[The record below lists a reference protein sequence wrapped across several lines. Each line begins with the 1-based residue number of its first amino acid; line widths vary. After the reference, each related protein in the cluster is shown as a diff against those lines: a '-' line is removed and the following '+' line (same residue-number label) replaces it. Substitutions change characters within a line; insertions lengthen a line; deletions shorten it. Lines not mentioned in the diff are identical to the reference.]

1 MNLASKGRSHLL
13 LRDLE
18 EEKTVKGLTKIKNM
32 QEVRINEAE
41 NEIDKLRNEILLL
54 QSEIEQ
60 RDVNEKEDEK
70 HRQL

>member
-1 MNLASKGRSHLL
+1 ML

-32 QEVRINEAE
+32 QEVKINEAE

-60 RDVNEKEDEK
+60 RDVN
-70 HRQL
+70 